1 VFKELDY
8 FGQCFFFACLI
19 LVTCLQAEA
28 VSRVMA
34 VAASTA
40 DSNDMSDILFHDSTA
55 SVADFNRIIRQVLR
69 VMEIGVP
76 ALDCAPWPKV
86 LELAKQ
92 KGVSKEGILIFYTV
106 SGQCTTCTR
115 ETSLNISFLM

>member
-1 VFKELDY
+1 MPAFKDILRDVF
-8 FGQCFFFACLI
+8 LI
-19 LVTCLQAEA
+19 LVIFLQAEA

-69 VMEIGVP
+69 AMEIGVH

-92 KGVSKEGILIFYTV
+92 KRVSKEGIDFLHRFWTV
-106 SGQCTTCTR
+106 YNMYQR
-115 ETSLNISFLM
+115 NELEY

>member
-1 VFKELDY
+1 MFT
-8 FGQCFFFACLI
+8 I

-76 ALDCAPWPKV
+76 ALDCAPWSKV

-92 KGVSKEGILIFYTV
+92 KGVPKGDIDFLHRFWTV
-106 SGQCTTCTR
+106 YNMYLR
-115 ETSLNISFLM
+115 NELEY

>member
-1 VFKELDY
+1 MKGVPVFKDVACFL
-8 FGQCFFFACLI
+8 FLGQPVFLI
-19 LVTCLQAEA
+19 LCTTLVTCLQAEA

-69 VMEIGVP
+69 VMEVSVP

-92 KGVSKEGILIFYTV
+92 KGVPKGILTFYTV
-106 SGQCTTCTR
+106 SGQCTTCT
-115 ETSLNISFLM
+115 

>member
-1 VFKELDY
+1 MLVFKDILGDV
-8 FGQCFFFACLI
+8 FLI
-19 LVTCLQAEA
+19 LVTFLQAEA

-55 SVADFNRIIRQVLR
+55 SVADFNRIIRHVLS

-92 KGVSKEGILIFYTV
+92 KRVSKEGIEFLRRFWTV
-106 SGQCTTCTR
+106 YNMYQR
-115 ETSLNISFLM
+115 NELEY

>member
-1 VFKELDY
+1 MCTILD
-8 FGQCFFFACLI
+8 
-19 LVTCLQAEA
+19 TCLQAEA

-40 DSNDMSDILFHDSTA
+40 DSNDMSDILFHDCTA

-69 VMEIGVP
+69 VMEVSVP

-92 KGVSKEGILIFYTV
+92 KGVSKGDIEFLHRFWTV
-106 SGQCTTCTR
+106 YNMYLR
-115 ETSLNISFLM
+115 NELDY

>member
-1 VFKELDY
+1 MCTILDT
-8 FGQCFFFACLI
+8 F
-19 LVTCLQAEA
+19 LQAEA

-40 DSNDMSDILFHDSTA
+40 DSNDMSDILFHDCTA

-69 VMEIGVP
+69 VMEVSVP

-92 KGVSKEGILIFYTV
+92 KGVSKGDIE
-106 SGQCTTCTR
+106 
-115 ETSLNISFLM
+115 FLHRFWAVNNMYLRNELDF